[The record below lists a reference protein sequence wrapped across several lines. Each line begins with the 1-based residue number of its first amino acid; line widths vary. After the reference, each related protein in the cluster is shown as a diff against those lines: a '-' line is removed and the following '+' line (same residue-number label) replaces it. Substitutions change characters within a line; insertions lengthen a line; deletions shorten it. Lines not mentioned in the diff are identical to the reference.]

1 VADDVMGK
9 AAADASTVSANGV
22 GSTVAARPE
31 SRSDRARRLAYR
43 NRFAVFYVVLAVVAG
58 AGVGALL
65 VLVGR
70 GSPAPA
76 PAWSAWEP
84 TGSTERRA
92 AQIGDHV
99 GDQYRLPSGHAL
111 TAVTY
116 SGPPVVTGPDG
127 SSFQV
132 RAIAVRPDTTG
143 GRAEADDIDTVN
155 AADTVM
161 YTLCGLGNSCSIGEG
176 KASVA
181 RGQLLRREALELALY
196 SFHYLDGVDSALVL
210 LPPRADGKAAT
221 AVFLEKSDVRTELG
235 GSLGETL
242 SAPLPPGV
250 GEIQADEQR
259 VIERTTR
266 SRLYE
271 YSYLQAQDG
280 SPVMVLTPAVTG

>member
-1 VADDVMGK
+1 MADDVMGK
-9 AAADASTVSANGV
+9 AAADAKPVSGNGV
-22 GSTVAARPE
+22 GTSVATRTETRA
-31 SRSDRARRLAYR
+31 DRARRLAYR

-84 TGSTERRA
+84 TGSVERRA

-99 GDQYRLPSGHAL
+99 SDGYRLPSGKAL
-111 TAVTY
+111 VAVTY
-116 SGPPVVTGPDG
+116 AGAPIVTGPDG

-143 GRAEADDIDTVN
+143 GRAEADDINTLN
-155 AADTVM
+155 AGNTVM
-161 YTLCGLGNSCSIGEG
+161 YTLCGLGNACSIAEG
-176 KASVA
+176 KPTVA

-196 SFHYLDGVDSALVL
+196 SFHYLDGIDSALVL

-221 AVFLEKSDVRTELG
+221 AVFLERGDVRAELRQP
-235 GSLGETL
+235 LDQTL
-242 SAPLPPGV
+242 PAPLTPGV
-250 GEIQADEQR
+250 GEILSDEQR

-266 SRLYE
+266 SRIYE

-280 SPVMVLTPAVTG
+280 SPIMVLTPALTG